1 MQILSRNEASD
12 RSGNIELSSV
22 DVTVDVSGAPELA
35 REDYPVTSRLALT
48 TAVPRLFIDVA
59 GRVDAVRIDGE
70 DRAFTAEE
78 DRVWIDGVPTGAPV
92 EIEVDARC
100 RYSRTGEGLHRYQ
113 DPEDGLVYLYTQFEP
128 NDAHRAWPCIDQ
140 PDVKPR
146 WTFHVTAP
154 AGWVVSSN
162 GPLDASEELPG
173 APDSVRHDFGTT
185 PPLSSY
191 ITALVAGPWA
201 VVDGGHWQGG
211 AADGGHADLRLRLMC
226 RKALEPFIDSDDI
239 LEVTRAGLDFY
250 HARYGTTYPWGAYDQ
265 VFVPEYNLGAMEN
278 PGCVTFNETYLSR
291 TAPTLSERQRR
302 ANTILHEM
310 CHMWFGDLVTPAWW
324 DDLWLKES
332 FAENQGA
339 TAAAAATRY
348 RGEWASFAVNRKAW
362 AYEQDQMPTTHP
374 IAADIPD
381 VAAAKTN
388 FDGITYA
395 KGAAVLKQLVAWVGE
410 DAFYAGARRYFQD
423 HAFGATRLG
432 DLLAALEAASGRSLE
447 QWKGAWLET
456 TGPSVLSASWST
468 GPFGEVTDFTLHQS
482 GGASGG
488 VLRPHRLVVS
498 TWKFGGGRLEATHSF
513 DVRIEGESA
522 PIDPEGALAHPG
534 GAAEVDMV
542 VVNDQDL
549 TYAVSRL
556 DPHSTDVAL
565 AYAGTCPEA
574 ITRAVVW
581 AALWNALRDGLVDP
595 RRFVQSALVA
605 VESEAEPAVRDRLLA
620 LAHSAI
626 RDYLPG
632 GARQGLRELLSAATI
647 RYARETGD
655 ADAARAFTRAFITE
669 FEAYGPGAFT
679 ELVRG
684 YAAGDDIDLAWR
696 ARCALAARGLVD
708 ADGITAWRDADG
720 SGEAQRH
727 AARALA
733 SLPDAGSRAAAWES
747 VFSGA
752 LSNDILSATLA
763 GLAASSW
770 EGDAGTGAAI
780 DRMEEFWQS
789 HTIGMSLRY
798 VRGVLA
804 VGLDIDRPGTVA
816 QTLDA
821 LRAWLDSHEG
831 APAQLRRVVVEHCDS
846 YERSRRVQEAWKED
860 R

>member
-1 MQILSRNEASD
+1 M
-12 RSGNIELSSV
+12 
-22 DVTVDVSGAPELA
+22 
-35 REDYPVTSRLALT
+35 
-48 TAVPRLFIDVA
+48 
-59 GRVDAVRIDGE
+59 
-70 DRAFTAEE
+70 
-78 DRVWIDGVPTGAPV
+78 
-92 EIEVDARC
+92 
-100 RYSRTGEGLHRYQ
+100 
-113 DPEDGLVYLYTQFEP
+113 
-128 NDAHRAWPCIDQ
+128 
-140 PDVKPR
+140 
-146 WTFHVTAP
+146 
-154 AGWVVSSN
+154 
-162 GPLDASEELPG
+162 
-173 APDSVRHDFGTT
+173 
-185 PPLSSY
+185 
-191 ITALVAGPWA
+191 
-201 VVDGGHWQGG
+201 
-211 AADGGHADLRLRLMC
+211 
-226 RKALEPFIDSDDI
+226 
-239 LEVTRAGLDFY
+239 
-250 HARYGTTYPWGAYDQ
+250 
-265 VFVPEYNLGAMEN
+265 
-278 PGCVTFNETYLSR
+278 
-291 TAPTLSERQRR
+291 
-302 ANTILHEM
+302 
-310 CHMWFGDLVTPAWW
+310 
-324 DDLWLKES
+324 
-332 FAENQGA
+332 
-339 TAAAAATRY
+339 
-348 RGEWASFAVNRKAW
+348 
-362 AYEQDQMPTTHP
+362 
-374 IAADIPD
+374 
-381 VAAAKTN
+381 
-388 FDGITYA
+388 
-395 KGAAVLKQLVAWVGE
+395 
-410 DAFYAGARRYFQD
+410 
-423 HAFGATRLG
+423 
-432 DLLAALEAASGRSLE
+432 
-447 QWKGAWLET
+447 
-456 TGPSVLSASWST
+456 
-468 GPFGEVTDFTLHQS
+468 VTDFTLHQS

-733 SLPDAGSRAAAWES
+733 SLPDADSRAGAWES